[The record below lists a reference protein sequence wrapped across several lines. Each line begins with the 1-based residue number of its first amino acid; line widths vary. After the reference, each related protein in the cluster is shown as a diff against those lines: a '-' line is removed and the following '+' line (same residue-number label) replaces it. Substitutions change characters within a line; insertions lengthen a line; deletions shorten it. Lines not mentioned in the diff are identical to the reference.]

1 MGQCR
6 FLVAGLRYLIRLILD
21 FRSLCFHFSILL
33 CIAVIVGTYEV
44 RQASSSD
51 AAAKLVLKILK
62 NRANC
67 ETPLKT
73 ALACLQRKYR
83 TFDGTCN
90 NLCNITLGSA
100 EQPLERL
107 LPPDY
112 EGPAGSQAPR
122 SLGVDFK
129 PLTDPRKVSVEA
141 LENNDTANINGTIVN
156 FTHLT
161 MTWGQFLD
169 HDVTLTELPEGL
181 DCGINNAPCNPIP
194 GCVNIKIPNGLELL
208 FNESVQCIPLS
219 RSVRNAAGDQVSG
232 VFNFFI
238 NVQ

>member
-1 MGQCR
+1 MGNCR
-6 FLVAGLRYLIRLILD
+6 ILVAGLRCQRVILD

-44 RQASSSD
+44 RQTLSSD

-112 EGPAGSQAPR
+112 EGSNQAPR

-129 PLTDPRKVSVEA
+129 PLSNPRKVSFEA

-181 DCGINNAPCNPIP
+181 DCGINNAPCQPIP
-194 GCVNIKIPNGLELL
+194 ECVNIKIPNGLELL

-219 RSVRNAAGDQVSG
+219 RSVRNPNGNQVSE

>member
-1 MGQCR
+1 MGECR
-6 FLVAGLRYLIRLILD
+6 CSAGLRYLRSILD

-33 CIAVIVGTYEV
+33 CIAVIVGIYEV
-44 RQASSSD
+44 RQVSSSD
-51 AAAKLVLKILK
+51 EAAKLVLKILK

-129 PLTDPRKVSVEA
+129 PLSNPRKISVEA

-156 FTHLT
+156 FTHVT
-161 MTWGQFLD
+161 MTWGQFMD
-169 HDVTLTELPEGL
+169 HDCTLTELPEGL
-181 DCGINNAPCNPIP
+181 DCGINNAQCQPIP
-194 GCVNIKIPNGLELL
+194 ECVNIKIPNGAELL
-208 FNESVQCIPLS
+208 FNETVECIPLQ
-219 RSVRNAAGDQVSG
+219 RSVRNPNGDQVSR
-232 VFNFFI
+232 VLNFFI

>member
-1 MGQCR
+1 MGKCR
-6 FLVAGLRYLIRLILD
+6 FLVAGLRYLRSILD

-51 AAAKLVLKILK
+51 AAARLVLKILK

-112 EGPAGSQAPR
+112 EGPVGSQAPR

-129 PLTDPRKVSVEA
+129 LLSNPRKISVEA

-181 DCGINNAPCNPIP
+181 DCGINNAPCQPIP

-208 FNESVQCIPLS
+208 FNESVQCIPLA
-219 RSVRNAAGDQVSG
+219 RSDRNPTGDQVSE